1 MPFRYPCF
9 ISYRSGQNSL
19 MLQLLEDLDS
29 ALRAELDA
37 YDFGPISDLVFIDKQ
52 RLEGGQFFN
61 PVLAKALCESV
72 CLIAIYTQSYFSNNH
87 LYCTREYMGMESLE
101 GVRRQ
106 LISGDPAHRGLI
118 IPVVLRGL
126 KFMPGVVKE
135 NRNYYDF
142 QSYTTASKRITKH
155 PKLVGEVQRIAE
167 YIFSCYRLFNGLR
180 DDPCSNCQGYKL
192 PTDDEARNWL
202 ARVAPTQETL
212 PLPGR

>member
-1 MPFRYPCF
+1 
-9 ISYRSGQNSL
+9 
-19 MLQLLEDLDS
+19 MLQLLEDLNS
-29 ALRAELDA
+29 ALRAELEL

-72 CLIAIYTQSYFSNNH
+72 CLIVIYTPSYFSHNH
-87 LYCTREYMGMESLE
+87 LYCTREYMGIKSLE

-106 LISGDPAHRGLI
+106 LISDDPAHRGLI

-126 KFMPGVVKE
+126 QFMPSVVKE

-142 QSYTTASKRITKH
+142 QSYTTAGKKITKH
-155 PKLVGEVQRIAE
+155 PKLVGAVRQISE
-167 YIFSCYRLFNGLR
+167 YIFSCYKIFNYLR
-180 DDPCSNCQGYKL
+180 DDPCSNCRGYNL

-202 ARVAPTQETL
+202 DRVAPTQEML